1 MSKQQLLERLISDIP
16 ENKLDIMPVFTKSVL
31 YEESAVDNPLLSEP
45 SLAKEWMLKDEDS
58 AWENL

>member
-16 ENKLDIMPVFTKSVL
+16 ENKLDIIPVFTKSVL

-45 SLAKEWMLKDEDS
+45 NLAKEWMLKDEDS